1 MMEQQRVELTQGI
14 GALKQN
20 LDSLSLSVT
29 APAVNSPS
37 ANPSQNILPRR
48 IAPPTALEGRAA
60 PYTYSQSQLSAA
72 QQRSANEIARPSP
85 PRRTASSLA
94 PSSTQRRPMYGA
106 SSQQHQLRGTGG
118 ERRAGAGAYSSA
130 PSPPSG
136 GGTSYSMTATV
147 PRSVSSLS
155 GRGAYDYAAAANAG
169 TAALQSSSASTS
181 ITSFTFF
188 LKKQTSGFFFLQT
201 YLYTCT
207 SFTVTLHPKT
217 GLQRRYGAAAT
228 GAPASSEFVFDAP
241 TYEPSFASPAPKS
254 SYGGVGTV
262 STGTPLPRRPIASA
276 DDDLD
281 LPDQ

>member
-72 QQRSANEIARPSP
+72 QQRSANDIARPSP

-181 ITSFTFF
+181 IRLSLFSSKNKHLDSFSY
-188 LKKQTSGFFFLQT
+188 KR
-201 YLYTCT
+201 TCT
-207 SFTVTLHPKT
+207 HLYFFYRYFTPQNRLTAEV
-217 GLQRRYGAAAT
+217 RRRGDWHARII
-228 GAPASSEFVFDAP
+228 
-241 TYEPSFASPAPKS
+241 
-254 SYGGVGTV
+254 GVR
-262 STGTPLPRRPIASA
+262 LRCA
-276 DDDLD
+276 DV
-281 LPDQ
+281 

>member
-1 MMEQQRVELTQGI
+1 MEQQRVELTQGI

-181 ITSFTFF
+181 ITSFTFL
-188 LKKQTSGFFFLQT
+188 LKKNKHLDSYNVLV
-201 YLYTCT
+201 YTCT
-207 SFTVTLHPKT
+207 SFTVTLHP
-217 GLQRRYGAAAT
+217 
-228 GAPASSEFVFDAP
+228 
-241 TYEPSFASPAPKS
+241 PKQACS
-254 SYGGVGTV
+254 GGTA
-262 STGTPLPRRPIASA
+262 PRRLARPRHRSSSSMRRRMSRALRA
-276 DDDLD
+276 QRQNRATLGWAQLAPGRRCHDAR
-281 LPDQ
+281 

>member
-181 ITSFTFF
+181 ITSFTFL

-201 YLYTCT
+201 YLYTLVLLLPLLYT
-207 SFTVTLHPKT
+207 PK
-217 GLQRRYGAAAT
+217 QAY
-228 GAPASSEFVFDAP
+228 S
-241 TYEPSFASPAPKS
+241 
-254 SYGGVGTV
+254 GGTA
-262 STGTPLPRRPIASA
+262 PRRLARPRHRSSSSMRRRMSRVLRAQRQNRA
-276 DDDLD
+276 TVGWAQLAPGRRCHDAR
-281 LPDQ
+281 